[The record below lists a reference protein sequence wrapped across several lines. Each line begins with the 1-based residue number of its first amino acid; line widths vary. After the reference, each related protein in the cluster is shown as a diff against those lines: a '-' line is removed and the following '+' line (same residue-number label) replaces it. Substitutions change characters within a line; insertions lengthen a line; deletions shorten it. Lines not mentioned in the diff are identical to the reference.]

1 MKEKID
7 KSKIVEKYNSVYG
20 QYEKLGLNLSQ
31 VFELLLNE
39 NDIQFLSVYYRVKDI
54 DSFIKKIEQKGY
66 QDPFKEIEDICG
78 VRIICYYQSD
88 VELIKKILRKE
99 LNVLED
105 ENKEENLEFD
115 QFGYRST
122 HLILTTPDKWL
133 ETPNYRGLKNVK
145 AEVQV
150 RTVLMHAWAE
160 IAHKLAYK
168 SKSQIPKAFRRKL
181 SRISAKLEESDEQF
195 EEIKK
200 QIESNKKELIISAE
214 ESNEFNPNVEF
225 NLDSLQAFLDYA
237 FPNRKKSIELTS
249 GLFEEMEKKKIS
261 LKDLIFGYK
270 KAGPFLRDVEKE
282 TAWDKENGFYLV
294 QVGAARMILDLTID
308 SYFLDRKDFL
318 KTEILT
324 KYREKINKEKK

>member
-7 KSKIVEKYNSVYG
+7 KQKIVEKFNNLRD

-31 VFELLLNE
+31 AFELLLKE
-39 NDIQFLSVYYRVKDI
+39 NDIQFLSIYYRVKDI
-54 DSFIKKIEQKGY
+54 DSFIKKIESKKY
-66 QDPFKEIEDICG
+66 EEPFNEVEDICG

-88 VELIKKILRKE
+88 VELIKEILKKE

-105 ENKEENLEFD
+105 ENKEENLDFD

-122 HLILTTPDKWL
+122 HLILTTPNKWL

-160 IAHKLAYK
+160 IEHKLAYK

-195 EEIKK
+195 EEIKR

-225 NLDSLQAFLDYA
+225 NLDNLQAFLDYA
-237 FPNRKKSIELTS
+237 FPHRRKSINLTS
-249 GLFEEMEKKKIS
+249 DLFEEMEQKRIS
-261 LKDLIFGYK
+261 LKDLISGYK
-270 KAGPFLRDVEKE
+270 KVKSILRDVEKE
-282 TAWDKENGFYLV
+282 IAWGEEKDFYLA
-294 QVGAARMILDLTID
+294 QVGAARIVLDLTND
-308 SYFLDRKDFL
+308 SYFSERKDFPDFD
-318 KTEILT
+318 IIA
-324 KYREKINKEKK
+324 KYRKEIKRLK